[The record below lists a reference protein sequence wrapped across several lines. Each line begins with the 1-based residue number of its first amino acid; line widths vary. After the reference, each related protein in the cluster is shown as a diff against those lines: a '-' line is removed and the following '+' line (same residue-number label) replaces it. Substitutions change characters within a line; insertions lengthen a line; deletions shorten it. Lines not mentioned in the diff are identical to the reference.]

1 MAADFSS
8 LKKQLGSG
16 LLAFPA
22 TPFKDDL
29 SFDEA
34 NYRQSIAFN
43 IDHGAVGLFAPGG
56 TGEFF
61 SVTLAECARITR
73 TAVEVA
79 KGKVPIIA
87 GVGYGTMMAVE
98 FAKAAEAAGAQGVLV
113 LPPYLLNVE
122 QAGLEAHI
130 DAICRAV
137 GIGVIVYNRDNSI
150 YATDTVA
157 RLADRHANLIGFKD
171 GHGDVEQLVRVRQTM
186 GDRLVLIGGMPTA
199 ETYAVPYFAAGFTTY
214 SSAVYNF
221 MPKVAQRF
229 YAAVKS
235 GDTAHHRRNPAEV
248 LHALHHAAQ
257 PQARLRGQHRQGRH
271 EDHGPQRRPRPPAA
285 HRPRARR
292 AGRPRQDPPLRVRR
306 QSCLMSSRALC
317 PGSSYQLAPASVDG
331 WHPGDKRRD
340 DTYRRTPTVA
350 RVKLST

>member
-43 IDHGAVGLFAPGG
+43 IDNGAVGLFAPGG

-61 SVTLAECARITR
+61 SVTLAEASRVTR
-73 TAVEVA
+73 AAVEAA
-79 KGKVPIIA
+79 KGRLPIIA

-130 DAICRAV
+130 DAICRAI
-137 GIGVIVYNRDNSI
+137 GIGVILYNRDNSI

-171 GHGDVEQLVRVRQTM
+171 GHGDVEQLVRVRQAM

-221 MPKVAQRF
+221 IPKIAQRF

-235 GDTAHHRRNPAEV
+235 GDSTSTDEILQKFFIPYIALRNRKRGYAVSIVKAGMKIMGRPAGPVRPPLTDLSPAELEDLGQI
-248 LHALHHAAQ
+248 LHSAFGGKAA
-257 PQARLRGQHRQGRH
+257 
-271 EDHGPQRRPRPPAA
+271 
-285 HRPRARR
+285 
-292 AGRPRQDPPLRVRR
+292 
-306 QSCLMSSRALC
+306 
-317 PGSSYQLAPASVDG
+317 
-331 WHPGDKRRD
+331 
-340 DTYRRTPTVA
+340 
-350 RVKLST
+350 

>member
-22 TPFKDDL
+22 TPFKEDL
-29 SFDEA
+29 TFDEA

-43 IDHGAVGLFAPGG
+43 IDNGAVGLFAPGG

-150 YATDTVA
+150 YSTDTVA
-157 RLADRHANLIGFKD
+157 RLAERHANLVGFKD
-171 GHGDVEQLVRVRQTM
+171 GHGDVEQLVRMRQTM

-235 GDTAHHRRNPAEV
+235 GDTKTTDEILQKFFMPYIALRN
-248 LHALHHAAQ
+248 
-257 PQARLRGQHRQGRH
+257 RKRGYAVSIVKAGMKIMGRSA
-271 EDHGPQRRPRPPAA
+271 GPVRPPLT
-285 HRPRARR
+285 
-292 AGRPRQDPPLRVRR
+292 D
-306 QSCLMSSRALC
+306 
-317 PGSSYQLAPASVDG
+317 LAPAELEDLGKILHSAFAG
-331 WHPGDKRRD
+331 K
-340 DTYRRTPTVA
+340 A
-350 RVKLST
+350 A

>member
-1 MAADFSS
+1 MAADFYS

-22 TPFKDDL
+22 TPFKEDL
-29 SFDEA
+29 TFDEA

-43 IDHGAVGLFAPGG
+43 IDNGAVGLFAPGG

-98 FAKAAEAAGAQGVLV
+98 FAKAAEAAGARGVLV

-150 YATDTVA
+150 YSTDTVA
-157 RLADRHANLIGFKD
+157 RLADRHANLVGFKD

-235 GDTAHHRRNPAEV
+235 GDTKTTDEILQKFFIPYIALRN
-248 LHALHHAAQ
+248 
-257 PQARLRGQHRQGRH
+257 RKRGYAVSIVKAGMKIMGRSA
-271 EDHGPQRRPRPPAA
+271 GPVRPPLT
-285 HRPRARR
+285 
-292 AGRPRQDPPLRVRR
+292 D
-306 QSCLMSSRALC
+306 
-317 PGSSYQLAPASVDG
+317 LAPAELEDLGKILHSAFAG
-331 WHPGDKRRD
+331 K
-340 DTYRRTPTVA
+340 A
-350 RVKLST
+350 A

>member
-1 MAADFSS
+1 MAADFYS

-22 TPFKDDL
+22 TPFKEDL
-29 SFDEA
+29 TFDEA

-43 IDHGAVGLFAPGG
+43 IDNGAVGLFAPGG

-150 YATDTVA
+150 YSTDTVA
-157 RLADRHANLIGFKD
+157 RLADRHANLVGFKD

-235 GDTAHHRRNPAEV
+235 GDTKVTDEILQKFFMPYIALRN
-248 LHALHHAAQ
+248 
-257 PQARLRGQHRQGRH
+257 RKRGYAVSIVKAGMKIMGRSA
-271 EDHGPQRRPRPPAA
+271 GPVRPPLT
-285 HRPRARR
+285 
-292 AGRPRQDPPLRVRR
+292 D
-306 QSCLMSSRALC
+306 
-317 PGSSYQLAPASVDG
+317 LAPAELEDLGKILHSAFAG
-331 WHPGDKRRD
+331 K
-340 DTYRRTPTVA
+340 A
-350 RVKLST
+350 A